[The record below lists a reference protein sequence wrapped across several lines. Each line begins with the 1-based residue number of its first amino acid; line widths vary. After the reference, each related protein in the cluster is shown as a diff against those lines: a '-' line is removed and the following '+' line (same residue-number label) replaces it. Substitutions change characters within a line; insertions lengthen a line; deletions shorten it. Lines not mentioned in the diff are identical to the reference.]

1 MRSPLKLARRRA
13 TKVPAIAL
21 PALPAVPARTR
32 RIAALSSAC
41 AVVLA
46 VGAGSA
52 MFVNYLADRA
62 MARAADTI
70 PVKVV
75 REIRIASDGT
85 MASDASEGD
94 DPAPIVRPPEIIAE
108 PRVGSVANAS
118 VTPAAQPPTGASAQ
132 PDPQI
137 DEVETAALALS
148 QDEEAIDAA
157 SEAIDPEPEDASET
171 AAAPKSE
178 AKPAEPD
185 KTASLPAEPADDEL
199 EALPGVDVGGLAGNP
214 SGASASGA
222 SRKARIVKG
231 VNMRARGQQGAKV
244 LTVIPAGTTV
254 DLFGCEQ
261 WCEVSYKGRKGW
273 VYKSFVGNSQASA
286 AKPEKAEK
294 QAADADASTGR
305 RVLSSRAQ

>member
-1 MRSPLKLARRRA
+1 MLARRRA
-13 TKVPAIAL
+13 PKVPAIAL
-21 PALPAVPARTR
+21 PALPSVPARTR

-52 MFVNYLADRA
+52 MFVDYLADRA

-85 MASDASEGD
+85 IASDATDSD

-108 PRVGSVANAS
+108 PRVGSVAECLGHACAA
-118 VTPAAQPPTGASAQ
+118 VACRRIGATRPADRRGRNRCPGA
-132 PDPQI
+132 DPGRGRARRRLGGDRPRARRRFRSRRRAEERGEAGQ
-137 DEVETAALALS
+137 AA
-148 QDEEAIDAA
+148 
-157 SEAIDPEPEDASET
+157 
-171 AAAPKSE
+171 K
-178 AKPAEPD
+178 
-185 KTASLPAEPADDEL
+185 KTASLPDEPADDEL

-214 SGASASGA
+214 SGSSASGA

-273 VYKSFVGNSQASA
+273 VYKSFVGTSQASA

-294 QAADADASTGR
+294 QAADAPTHPPADACI
-305 RVLSSRAQ
+305 SSRAQ